1 MKSRSIARCCWQAW
15 AQGVPGAAT
24 LATIWPA
31 ATLLLMVLCMPARSR
46 GSMELVHFAQSHMQA
61 LSLFW
66 TNCPRFAV
74 CVHFAICA
82 ICTHAWDPN
91 MVVLV

>member
-1 MKSRSIARCCWQAW
+1 
-15 AQGVPGAAT
+15 
-24 LATIWPA
+24 
-31 ATLLLMVLCMPARSR
+31 
-46 GSMELVHFAQSHMQA
+46 MELVHFAQSHMQA